1 MSGFWSCKHIVKR
14 SQLPQACLFCFRC
27 TNHSDEPRKNLTRVQ
42 QRLPRVTS
50 LLSIV
55 QRQQNQTRLC
65 SRCYFCIWVDSAY
78 MLHSPTKMFRK
89 QYITQG
95 CRAVGTVASVNCDF
109 CPAKCERFVNEL
121 HVIAESRRLCVRRT
135 HRAKAEETARHRWAI
150 RADTEILMCP

>member
-1 MSGFWSCKHIVKR
+1 MFLR
-14 SQLPQACLFCFRC
+14 SQQQMLRPDSITASTSYESPLHRAKAAK
-27 TNHSDEPRKNLTRVQ
+27 SDTP
-42 QRLPRVTS
+42 
-50 LLSIV
+50 LLA
-55 QRQQNQTRLC
+55 LLLLHL
-65 SRCYFCIWVDSAY
+65 VDSAC

-95 CRAVGTVASVNCDF
+95 YLAVGTVVSVNCDF

-150 RADTEILMCP
+150 GAA